1 MDSNTINEIYGN
13 KIRIRV
19 CGILVKNN
27 ALVLIKHNGI
37 GNTGHLWAPPGGGLE
52 FNEKIE
58 DELKREF
65 KEECNLDICV
75 KDFLFINEFI
85 EAPLHAIELF
95 YAVQALDDTQVP
107 ILGTDPET
115 PTHPIISELRL
126 FNLEMLNN
134 SQPHS
139 IHESTLIWAKK
150 NLI

>member
-37 GNTGHLWAPPGGGLE
+37 GNTGYLWAPPGGGLE

-58 DELKREF
+58 DALKREF
-65 KEECNLDICV
+65 KEECNLDIRV

-115 PTHPIISELRL
+115 PTHQIISELRL

-134 SQPHS
+134 SPQHS
-139 IHESTLIWAKK
+139 IHKSTLIWAKK